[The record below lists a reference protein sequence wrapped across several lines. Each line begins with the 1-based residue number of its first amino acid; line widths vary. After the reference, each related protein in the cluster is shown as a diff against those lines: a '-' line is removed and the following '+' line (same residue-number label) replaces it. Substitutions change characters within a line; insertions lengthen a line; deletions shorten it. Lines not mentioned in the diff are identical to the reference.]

1 MASWR
6 SSGIARTKGGKTPKE
21 RAKSLI
27 FNGCIGVY
35 PDFGTPGLG
44 RNWVTTDGLRPMNK
58 KAAAVLAELRQD
70 HKNMALM
77 INLIERESNQ
87 IYRGAEPDYELLG
100 DIMHYMT
107 VYPDAVHHPKEDQ
120 LYAELRA
127 VRPDLSVGFE
137 RITMDHR
144 HIAELSVKLR
154 NDIAAINAGTP
165 IKRNAVVADA
175 LRYVNTLR
183 GHMQWEELDLFRRV
197 DEMIKEGHDAFDT
210 ANFTHM
216 SDPVFGPEV
225 EQNFDR
231 LVVSIQQIATAG

>member
-1 MASWR
+1 M
-6 SSGIARTKGGKTPKE
+6 
-21 RAKSLI
+21 
-27 FNGCIGVY
+27 
-35 PDFGTPGLG
+35 
-44 RNWVTTDGLRPMNK
+44 K
-58 KAAAVLAELRQD
+58 KNAAVVLAELRED

-77 INLIERESNQ
+77 LNLLERESNR
-87 IYRGAEPDYELLG
+87 IYEGAEPDYELLG

-107 VYPDAVHHPKEDQ
+107 VYPDAVHHPKEDR

-127 VRPDLSVGFE
+127 FRPDLSVGFE

-154 NDIAAINAGTP
+154 DEIAAINSGNP

-197 DEMIKEGHDAFDT
+197 DEMISEGHIAFDT
-210 ANFTHM
+210 ATFSHNE
-216 SDPVFGPEV
+216 DPVFGAEV
-225 EQNFDR
+225 EQSFGR
-231 LVVSIQQIATAG
+231 LLSSIQALSAVC